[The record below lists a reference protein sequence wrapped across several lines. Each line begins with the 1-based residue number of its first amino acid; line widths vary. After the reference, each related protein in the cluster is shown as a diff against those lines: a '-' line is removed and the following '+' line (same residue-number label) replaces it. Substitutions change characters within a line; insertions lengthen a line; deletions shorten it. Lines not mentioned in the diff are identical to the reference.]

1 MPTLNCFYSKL
12 KYAEDGLKLF
22 QEFVFIGRLL
32 SRFHNPWF
40 LVQHLCRRIRKVL
53 VIDRFCECQKNVDSD
68 GVVFISIFLAKIL
81 QIRDDAFYSIKTSK
95 DKSYRVSKFTILRP
109 CGHQNLCFT
118 YHRHF
123 ILSKN
128 LHFNLDKPDKLRF
141 CGKASREPMWIIWN
155 FFFSQNLNY
164 VFVSVFAKR
173 QKLHWFPIRFMNW
186 TIDLMKNWNPFSKC
200 LGKFKFLYLH
210 TYAKFHFDFSKSGY
224 SILATYLVFC
234 LRNIKRK

>member
-22 QEFVFIGRLL
+22 RNFVFIGRLL

-40 LVQHLCRRIRKVL
+40 LVRHLCRRIRKVL
-53 VIDRFCECQKNVDSD
+53 VIDRFCECLKNVDSD

-81 QIRDDAFYSIKTSK
+81 NIRDETFYSIRTSK
-95 DKSYRVSKFTILRP
+95 ENSCRVSKFKILRP

-118 YHRHF
+118 YHLHF

-128 LHFNLDKPDKLRF
+128 LHFNLGKPDKLRF
-141 CGKASREPMWIIWN
+141 CGKTSKEPMWIIN
-155 FFFSQNLNY
+155 FSFNFYRVIY
-164 VFVSVFAKR
+164 VYVSVYVKW

-200 LGKFKFLYLH
+200 LG
-210 TYAKFHFDFSKSGY
+210 
-224 SILATYLVFC
+224 
-234 LRNIKRK
+234 